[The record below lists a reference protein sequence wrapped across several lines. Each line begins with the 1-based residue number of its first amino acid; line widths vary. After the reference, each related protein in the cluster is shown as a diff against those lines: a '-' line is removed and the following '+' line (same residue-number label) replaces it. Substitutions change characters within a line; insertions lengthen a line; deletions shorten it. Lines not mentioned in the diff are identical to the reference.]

1 MFVGHGVLA
10 FALTASAAAYYG
22 WDDERALAIGAI
34 AGLFATLPDVDVLYA
49 LTGVLNA
56 EISGTESFWTVTN
69 ELHRGVTHSLVIGSL
84 AAVGFAAWR
93 RREDRRLGAVAVVLL
108 GAIVVLGI
116 RIGPGVGAVLAA
128 FVVAGL
134 WIVAAAASLR
144 LGSRA
149 VLATAAVGLVTHP
162 FGDLLTGSAPSLLF
176 PVGLLS
182 LTRVSLH
189 PDPTVHLLGA
199 VLVELTV
206 VWTALFVAVRLGS
219 ETRIR
224 DQVRPR
230 ALLGVGYAVAVLVV
244 PTPTL
249 ETAAPFVMSVLGV
262 GAITTLPRATR
273 PRLIATA
280 ATGLTAIT
288 LALFGYAGAYAIL
301 SPL

>member
-1 MFVGHGVLA
+1 MFVGHGLLA
-10 FALTASAAAYYG
+10 FALTAGAAAYCG

-49 LTGVLNA
+49 LTGVANA
-56 EISGTESFWTVTN
+56 EISGAESFWAVTN
-69 ELHRGVTHSLVIGSL
+69 ELHRGATHSLVIGSL
-84 AAVGFAAWR
+84 AAVGFATWR
-93 RREDRRLGAVAVVLL
+93 GRVDRRFGVVAAVLL
-108 GAIVVLGI
+108 GAIVVLGV
-116 RIGPGVGAVLAA
+116 RIGPAVGAVLAA

-134 WIVAAAASLR
+134 WIVTAAESLR
-144 LGSRA
+144 LGPGA
-149 VLATAAVGLVTHP
+149 VLVAAAVGLVTHP
-162 FGDLLTGSAPSLLF
+162 FGDLLTGSAPALLF
-176 PVGLLS
+176 PVGSLS

-199 VLVELTV
+199 VLVELTII
-206 VWTALFVAVRLGS
+206 WAALFVAVRLGS

-230 ALLGVGYAVAVLVV
+230 AVLGVGYAAAVLVV

-249 ETAAPFVMSVLGV
+249 ETAAPFVLSVLGV

-288 LALFGYAGAYAIL
+288 LAVFGYAGAYAIL
-301 SPL
+301 SPA

>member
-10 FALTASAAAYYG
+10 FALTASAAAYCG

-49 LTGVLNA
+49 LTGVANA
-56 EISGTESFWTVTN
+56 EISGTESFWAVTN
-69 ELHRGVTHSLVIGSL
+69 ELHRGATHSLVVGSL

-93 RREDRRLGAVAVVLL
+93 RREDRWLSAVAVVLL

-116 RIGPGVGAVLAA
+116 RIGPAVGAVLAA

-149 VLATAAVGLVTHP
+149 VLATATVGLVTHP
-162 FGDLLTGSAPSLLF
+162 FGDLLTGSAPALLF
-176 PVGLLS
+176 PVGSLS

-199 VLVELTV
+199 VLVELTI
-206 VWTALFVAVRLGS
+206 VWTALFVVVWLGS

-230 ALLGVGYAVAVLVV
+230 ALLGVGYAAAVLVV

-249 ETAAPFVMSVLGV
+249 ETAAPFVLSVLGV

-280 ATGLTAIT
+280 ATGLTTIT
-288 LALFGYAGAYAIL
+288 LAVFGYASAYAVL
-301 SPL
+301 SPA